1 MKRVLLSLAL
11 SLLLISCAPQTPE
24 ASSPAGPDLSVTNG
38 DQTVTYTVAD
48 LQAIATAEASFKDI
62 DYKGVPLPMLLADAG
77 FTPDS
82 LSAVKAVASD
92 GFSVTYDPGIFQRQD
107 VLVAYAQASGP
118 LAADDG
124 TLRMVVPDGEGKMNV
139 RMLVELQVVP

>member
-11 SLLLISCAPQTPE
+11 SLLLVACAPQTPE
-24 ASSPAGPDLSVTNG
+24 ASNPAGPDLSVTNG
-38 DQTVTYTVAD
+38 DQSVTYTIAQ
-48 LQAIATAEASFKDI
+48 LQGLASAESSFKDVA
-62 DYKGVPLPMLLADAG
+62 YTGVPLPMLLADAG

-82 LSAVKAVASD
+82 LSAVKAVAAD

-107 VLVAYAQASGP
+107 VLVAWAQAAGP

-124 TLRMVVPDGEGKMNV
+124 LLRMVVPDGEGKMNV